1 MRHRAAV
8 QTTEPWIR
16 RLTALGPG
24 LGAVAGIAAAA
35 ALAKAAGVPWL
46 DPTALALLLGLV
58 ASSRLPERHRNG
70 AGVQFAGRTLL
81 RLCVVLSGWR
91 LALVPREALAPLP
104 LLLVAALVGATL
116 LAGSWLGRRLR
127 LTPDLGLLLAAGH
140 AICGASAIAATASVV
155 RGREGVA
162 AAAIV
167 LVTLAGTG
175 LMLGLPALA
184 TAFSLSPEASGAWAG
199 ASLHEVAQ
207 ALAAGQRYGDP
218 GVATATV
225 FKLARVL
232 FLLPLVLLLPRLRSA
247 RTDTGAAEPHQADAP
262 RPWFVLGFA
271 VVGAASLAGAIPV
284 ALQPLLRAGQDGTM
298 LLAMA
303 ALGLMTPLRRLT
315 TIGWRPL
322 TATVLLTSF
331 VTLAGLA
338 LALLVA
344 SPPTERAPA

>member
-1 MRHRAAV
+1 MR
-8 QTTEPWIR
+8 TTE
-16 RLTALGPG
+16 RLLQKLAAAGPG
-24 LGAVAGIAAAA
+24 LGVVFGIAAAA
-35 ALAKAAGVPWL
+35 VLAKAAGVPWL
-46 DPTALALLLGLV
+46 DPTALALLFGLA
-58 ASSRLPERHRNG
+58 ASPWLPDHHRNSP
-70 AGVQFAGRTLL
+70 GVPFAGRAML
-81 RLCVVLSGWR
+81 RLGVVLSGWR

-104 LLLVAALVGATL
+104 LLLVAALVGTTL
-116 LAGSWLGRRLR
+116 LAGRWLGRRLR
-127 LTPDLGLLLAAGH
+127 LAPDLGLLLAAGH

-155 RGREGVA
+155 RSRDGSA
-162 AAAIV
+162 ATAIV

-184 TAFSLSPEASGAWAG
+184 VALPLSPEAAGAWAG

-207 ALAAGQRYGDP
+207 ALAAGQRHGDA

-232 FLLPLVLLLPRLRSA
+232 FLVPLVLLLPRLCRSSDDANATLPHAA
-247 RTDTGAAEPHQADAP
+247 RAP

-271 VVGAASLAGAIPV
+271 LVGAASLTGAIPT
-284 ALQPLLRAGQDGTM
+284 AAQPFLRAGQDVTM
-298 LLAMA
+298 LLAMG
-303 ALGLMTPLRRLT
+303 ALGLMTPLRT
-315 TIGWRPL
+315 VAAIGWRPL
-322 TATVLLTSF
+322 ASTLLLTAF

>member
-1 MRHRAAV
+1 MR
-8 QTTEPWIR
+8 TTERPTQK
-16 RLTALGPG
+16 LAAAGPG
-24 LGAVAGIAAAA
+24 LGLVVGIAAAA

-46 DPTALALLLGLV
+46 DPTGLALLFGLA
-58 ASSRLPERHRNG
+58 ASGRLPERRRDG
-70 AGVQFAGRTLL
+70 PGVQFAGRTLL
-81 RLCVVLSGWR
+81 RLGVVLSGWR
-91 LALVPREALAPLP
+91 LALVPREALAPWP
-104 LLLVAALVGATL
+104 LLLVAALVGTTL
-116 LAGSWLGRRLR
+116 LAGRWLGRRLR
-127 LTPDLGLLLAAGH
+127 LAPDLGLLLAAGH

-155 RGREGVA
+155 RSRDGSA

-184 TAFSLSPEASGAWAG
+184 VALPLPPEAAGAWAG

-207 ALAAGQRYGDP
+207 ALAAGQQHGDT

-232 FLLPLVLLLPRLRSA
+232 FLVPLVLLLPRLHSPRL
-247 RTDTGAAEPHQADAP
+247 DAAAAAPHEAKAP
-262 RPWFVLGFA
+262 RPWFVLGFV

-284 ALQPLLRAGQDGTM
+284 TLQPLLRTGQDGTM

-303 ALGLMTPLRRLT
+303 ALGLMTPVRELT
-315 TIGWRPL
+315 AIGWRPL

-331 VTLAGLA
+331 VALAGLA

-344 SPPTERAPA
+344 SPPSERAPA

>member
-1 MRHRAAV
+1 MR
-8 QTTEPWIR
+8 TTE
-16 RLTALGPG
+16 RLLQRLASAGPG
-24 LGAVAGIAAAA
+24 LGVVLGIAAAA
-35 ALAKAAGVPWL
+35 TLAKAAGVPWL
-46 DPTALALLLGLV
+46 DPTALALLFGL
-58 ASSRLPERHRNG
+58 AANTCLPERLRSG
-70 AGVQFAGRTLL
+70 TGVQFAGRTLL
-81 RLCVVLSGWR
+81 RLGVVLSGWR
-91 LALVPREALAPLP
+91 LAIVPPEALAPLP

-127 LTPDLGLLLAAGH
+127 LAPDLGLLLAAGH

-167 LVTLAGTG
+167 SVTLAGTG

-184 TAFSLSPEASGAWAG
+184 TACSLSPEASGAWAG

-232 FLLPLVLLLPRLRSA
+232 FLLPLVLLLPHLRSA
-247 RTDTGAAEPHQADAP
+247 RTGTDGDEPHRADAP

-315 TIGWRPL
+315 AFGWRPL
-322 TATVLLTSF
+322 AATVLLTSF

-344 SPPTERAPA
+344 THPAERAPT